1 MLMLWE
7 KQNCGNNSA
16 KYSHHGVLHESWC
29 PQLGSSAFF
38 CQDDLPVKRNDT
50 CKGAWNLVRRPG
62 RQGISATRIRV
73 CIKVTIQHVQHNFF
87 TRLRYIAR
95 QEHMWC
101 VCKDFEMV
109 KIHSKSSH
117 WSVQKIQNLVHP
129 FTVHIFIYSVAKFL
143 VKTHSSLFHT
153 LFKKKVCFIRK
164 WLNPYA
170 YKLYFCVKVYP
181 NANYRCA
188 KFQICFGTAKYS
200 FRWICGAPKIMQA

>member
-1 MLMLWE
+1 VAIIARSTPTMVCCM
-7 KQNCGNNSA
+7 NHDA
-16 KYSHHGVLHESWC
+16 H
-29 PQLGSSAFF
+29 SSVPLLSLL
-38 CQDDLPVKRNDT
+38 DLTLVKRNDT
-50 CKGAWNLVRRPG
+50 CKGAWNLVRSPG

-73 CIKVTIQHVQHNFF
+73 CIKVTIQHVQH
-87 TRLRYIAR
+87 IAR

-153 LFKKKVCFIRK
+153 LFQKKLQLFDFSYMYSVQTTDIAFLLEYIFLC
-164 WLNPYA
+164 PDPG
-170 YKLYFCVKVYP
+170 FCIIH
-181 NANYRCA
+181 R
-188 KFQICFGTAKYS
+188 FHE
-200 FRWICGAPKIMQA
+200 